1 MDSIICKKCGN
12 TIDNTNDMFSI
23 SGIGKVHIECW
34 RKRLLEKYKNN
45 IQKVNTEMEK
55 LIEKKRQ
62 KELKDIDKE
71 KEEQIKKQ
79 HGLDRSKFFDYIIET
94 YDISLPK
101 YTITKISNINNGTQE
116 GLKEGISYEDLL
128 YMFKSKQKDLI
139 NIYQNNIK
147 KGNSFRDNVQRF
159 HYDLAVIVGKYDSYK
174 KWKEK
179 QKLNE
184 IEQDN
189 SKTQIEEQ
197 SKQKEVFQNIYN
209 TQQGEKQSKQ
219 NKVKTENE
227 YNLEDMV
234 DELYSDDED

>member
-12 TIDNTNDMFSI
+12 KIDNTNDMFSI

-45 IQKVNTEMEK
+45 TQKVHTEMEK
-55 LIEKKRQ
+55 LIEKKRK

-234 DELYSDDED
+234 DDLYSDDED

>member
-12 TIDNTNDMFSI
+12 KIDNTNDMFSI

-45 IQKVNTEMEK
+45 TQKVHTEMEK
-55 LIEKKRQ
+55 LIEKKRK

-219 NKVKTENE
+219 NKVNTESK
-227 YNLEDMV
+227 YSLEDMV

>member
-1 MDSIICKKCGN
+1 MDSIICKRCN
-12 TIDNTNDMFSI
+12 QEIDDTNDMFSI

-45 IQKVNTEMEK
+45 TQKVNVEMEK

-62 KELKDIDKE
+62 KELKDIGKE

-79 HGLDRSKFFDYIIET
+79 HGLDRKNFFDYVIET

-184 IEQDN
+184 IEQNND
-189 SKTQIEEQ
+189 KAQIEEQ

-219 NKVKTENE
+219 NKVNTESK
-227 YNLEDMV
+227 YSLEDMV

>member
-184 IEQDN
+184 IEQN
-189 SKTQIEEQ
+189 NNKAKIEEQ
-197 SKQKEVFQNIYN
+197 VKQKEVFQNIYN